1 MRCNRCNGL
10 IDDFDYYAKVGDR
23 HLCLGCLGIYI
34 DQNFDILDI
43 ADALG
48 ISVFEYQP
56 EDKPTKATI
65 IEDVEGQ
72 VSIFDIDDKKI
83 GVKHEC

>member
-1 MRCNRCNGL
+1 MKCDRCNSL
-10 IDDFDYYAKVGDR
+10 IDDYDYYAEVGDR
-23 HLCLGCLGIYI
+23 CLCLGCLGIYI

-56 EDKPTKATI
+56 EDKPAKATI

-72 VSIFDIDDKKI
+72 VSIFDIDDKKNRC
-83 GVKHEC
+83 KT